1 VRGLGLLAGL
11 EFVSE
16 DAAKLVIAACAS
28 EKLLVAYSLNNP
40 LVIRIEPPL
49 IIEKELLD
57 RALGILEQAVEGTAA
72 LLESVGAI
80 TA

>member
-1 VRGLGLLAGL
+1 V
-11 EFVSE
+11 EFFSE